1 MIMKHDSLEQFIREH
16 RTEFD
21 AEHPPLHIW
30 AGIERQLGTEK
41 KPESA
46 GHAARVFSISR
57 FKMAAGIA
65 ALLVVGFMA
74 GLGLAGRQQSSV
86 MAEIEQ
92 VNPDFREAE
101 KYYNEQIDSKIAQLA
116 SYKTEAAPVLED
128 LAQVDEIMQELR
140 QELASAPAGAE
151 EQIVSDL
158 IVSYR
163 TKLAIL
169 EKVLES
175 ISNKDAYQ
183 KSKTQQNET
192 GI

>member
-1 MIMKHDSLEQFIREH
+1 MKHDSLEQFIRDH
-16 RTEFD
+16 RPEFD

-30 AGIERQLGTEK
+30 AGIEHQLGRQQT
-41 KPESA
+41 PENA
-46 GHAARVFSISR
+46 GRKTPVFSISR

-65 ALLVVGFMA
+65 ALLVVGFLA
-74 GLGLAGRQQSSV
+74 GLGLARQQSSV
-86 MAEIEQ
+86 MAGIES

-101 KYYNEQIDSKIAQLA
+101 KYYNEQINTKIAQLA
-116 SYKTEAAPVLED
+116 SYNSEAAPVLKD
-128 LAQVDEIMQELR
+128 LAQVDEIMEELR
-140 QELASAPAGAE
+140 QELASAPAE

-158 IVSYR
+158 INSYR

-175 ISNKDAYQ
+175 ISTKDTYQ
-183 KSKTQQNET
+183 SKTQQNET

>member
-1 MIMKHDSLEQFIREH
+1 MKHDSLEQFIRDH
-16 RTEFD
+16 RPEFD

-30 AGIERQLGTEK
+30 AGIEHQLGRQET
-41 KPESA
+41 PANA
-46 GHAARVFSISR
+46 GSNVPVFSISR
-57 FKMAAGIA
+57 SKMAAGIA
-65 ALLVVGFMA
+65 ALLVVGFLA
-74 GLGLAGRQQSSV
+74 GLGLSRQQQSSV

-116 SYKTEAAPVLED
+116 SYNSESAPVLED
-128 LAQVDEIMQELR
+128 LAQVDEIMEELR
-140 QELASAPAGAE
+140 HELASAPSGAE

-158 IVSYR
+158 INSYR

-183 KSKTQQNET
+183 SKTQQNET

>member
-1 MIMKHDSLEQFIREH
+1 MKHDSLEQFIRDH
-16 RTEFD
+16 RSEFD

-30 AGIERQLGTEK
+30 AGIEHQLGRQET
-41 KPESA
+41 PENA
-46 GHAARVFSISR
+46 GRNVPVFSISR
-57 FKMAAGIA
+57 SKMAAGIA
-65 ALLVVGFMA
+65 ALLVVGFLA
-74 GLGLAGRQQSSV
+74 GLGLSRQQQSSV

-116 SYKTEAAPVLED
+116 SYNSESAPVLED
-128 LAQVDEIMQELR
+128 LAQVDEIMEELR
-140 QELASAPAGAE
+140 QELASAPSGAE

-158 IVSYR
+158 INSYR

-175 ISNKDAYQ
+175 ISTKDAYQ
-183 KSKTQQNET
+183 SKTQQNET

>member
-1 MIMKHDSLEQFIREH
+1 MKHDSLEQFIRDH
-16 RTEFD
+16 RSEFD

-30 AGIERQLGTEK
+30 AGIERQLGAEE
-41 KPESA
+41 KPETA
-46 GHAARVFSISR
+46 GRTAQVFSLSR
-57 FKMAAGIA
+57 LKMAAGIA

-74 GLGLAGRQQSSV
+74 GLGLARQQQSSV
-86 MAEIEQ
+86 VAEIEQ
-92 VNPDFREAE
+92 VNPDFRDAE

-116 SYKTEAAPVLED
+116 SYNTEAAPVLED
-128 LAQVDEIMQELR
+128 LAQVDEIMEELK

-158 IVSYR
+158 INSYR

-175 ISNKDAYQ
+175 ISKKDTYQ
-183 KSKTQQNET
+183 QSKTQQNET

>member
-1 MIMKHDSLEQFIREH
+1 MMKHDSLEQFIRDH
-16 RTEFD
+16 RSEFD

-30 AGIERQLGTEK
+30 AGIERQLGAEQ
-41 KPESA
+41 KPGIA
-46 GHAARVFSISR
+46 GRTALMRSISR
-57 FKMAAGIA
+57 FKTAAGIA

-74 GLGLAGRQQSSV
+74 GLGLARQQQSSV
-86 MAEIEQ
+86 IAEIEQ
-92 VNPDFREAE
+92 VNPDFSDAE
-101 KYYNEQIDSKIAQLA
+101 KYYNEQIDSKVAQLA
-116 SYKTEAAPVLED
+116 AYNAEAAPVLED
-128 LAQVDEIMQELR
+128 LAQVDEIMEELK

-151 EQIVSDL
+151 EQIVSEL
-158 IVSYR
+158 INSYR

-183 KSKTQQNET
+183 QSKTQQNET

>member
-1 MIMKHDSLEQFIREH
+1 MKHDSLEQFIRDH
-16 RTEFD
+16 RSEFD

-30 AGIERQLGTEK
+30 AGIERQLGRQEKTEH
-41 KPESA
+41 A
-46 GHAARVFSISR
+46 GRTAPVFSLSR
-57 FKMAAGIA
+57 LKMAAGIA

-74 GLGLAGRQQSSV
+74 GLGLARQQQSSV
-86 MAEIEQ
+86 VAEIEQ
-92 VNPDFREAE
+92 VNPDFRDAE

-116 SYKTEAAPVLED
+116 SYNTEAAPVLED
-128 LAQVDEIMQELR
+128 LAQVDEIMEELK

-151 EQIVSDL
+151 EQIVSEL
-158 IVSYR
+158 INSYR

-175 ISNKDAYQ
+175 ISNKDTYQ
-183 KSKTQQNET
+183 QSKTQQNET